1 MRRSLREVTA
11 QYLILASAHGRF
23 PLRLVWPADPVTKRI
38 FMNCFRFA
46 PILILLGGTA
56 LAQTTSPTNAQK
68 PAPPQAIRSFD
79 LSTIDKSADPCA
91 DFYQYACGN
100 WVKNNPVPAD
110 QTDWARS
117 FSLLQERNRYLLWQ
131 ELDAAATN
139 PKNALE
145 KQYGDYFAACINTG
159 LVEQKGLKPLEPA
172 FKRIAALTDTH
183 KLATLMGELEAEGSA
198 APSFNSLFDFDVEQD
213 EKDSSKQI
221 ATIGQAGLSLPDR
234 DYYLV
239 DNKHFQEI
247 RQLYIAHLTKMFTLA
262 GDTPEQAVKEA
273 AAVMEIETAMAR
285 VDLRDPEKVYHI
297 YTVADFQKL
306 TPDFDY
312 SIYFKDV
319 KVRPFET
326 LNVSTPDF
334 FKGLSELIA
343 KEPIDVWK
351 SYFRWHTLH
360 GAAQNLPKTFFDENF
375 AFFGKTLRGQK
386 EPTPRWKQC
395 TRMTDQALGEAVGQ
409 DWVKLHFPPAAKA
422 SMDQLVAALE
432 KSLGDDIKTLPWMSD
447 ATKKAAEEKLAMIR
461 NKIGYPEKWRDYSAL
476 KVERDDL
483 LGNLHRS
490 NVFERNWNLDHLGKP
505 VDEKEWGMTPPTVN
519 AYYDPS
525 FNDINF
531 PAGILQPPFFD
542 FTIDPAVN
550 FGGIGVVIGHEIT
563 HGFDDEGSKYDG
575 HGNLREWQTAEDRK
589 AFTERTD
596 CVANEY
602 SGFEAAPAHDD
613 VAAQKLNGK
622 LTLGENTADNGG
634 LRIAYMALLDTL
646 AAQGKTIN
654 DEIDG
659 YTEAQRYFLGFAQV
673 WCENQTEKSARQDA
687 LVDPHSPGRWRVNGT
702 VQNFD
707 QFGKAFGC
715 TKGQPMYPAKSC
727 RVW

>member
-1 MRRSLREVTA
+1 
-11 QYLILASAHGRF
+11 
-23 PLRLVWPADPVTKRI
+23 
-38 FMNCFRFA
+38 MNCFRFA
-46 PILILLGGTA
+46 PILILAAGTA
-56 LAQTTSPTNAQK
+56 FAQAPAATDSSK
-68 PAPPQAIRSFD
+68 PAPPIAVKSFD
-79 LSTIDKSADPCA
+79 LSAIDKTADPCT

-100 WVKNNPVPAD
+100 WVKNNPLPGD
-110 QTDWARS
+110 QTRWARS
-117 FSLLQERNRYLLWQ
+117 FSLVLERNRYLLWQ
-131 ELDAAATN
+131 ELDAAATT
-139 PKNALE
+139 PKTPLE
-145 KQYGDYFAACINTG
+145 KQYGNYFAACMNTD
-159 LVEQKGLKPLEPA
+159 LVEKKGLKPLEPV
-172 FKRIAALTDTH
+172 FKRIAALSDTH
-183 KLATLMGELEAEGSA
+183 KLANLMGELEAEGSA
-198 APSFNSLFDFDVEQD
+198 APLFNFGVEQD
-213 EKDSSKQI
+213 DKDSSKQI
-221 ATIGQAGLSLPDR
+221 AGIFQGGLSLPDR
-234 DYYLV
+234 DYYIV
-239 DNKHFQEI
+239 DSKRFQEI
-247 RQLYIAHLTKMFTLA
+247 RKQYIEHVTKMFTLA
-262 GDTPEQAVKEA
+262 GDTPDQAAKEA
-273 AAVMEIETAMAR
+273 AAVMEIEIALAKVSTSR
-285 VDLRDPEKVYHI
+285 TDLRDPANRYHI
-297 YTVADFQKL
+297 YTVADFQRL

-319 KVRPFET
+319 KIRSFET
-326 LNVSTPDF
+326 LNVATPDF

-343 KEPIDVWK
+343 KEPIESWK
-351 SYFRWHTLH
+351 SYFRWHVLH
-360 GAAQNLPKTFFDENF
+360 SAATNLPKAFYNEDF
-375 AFFGKTLRGQK
+375 AFFKQTLSGQK

-395 TRMTDQALGEAVGQ
+395 SSMTDRALGEAVGQ
-409 DWVKLHFPPAAKA
+409 DWVKKNFPPAAKA

-447 ATKKAAEEKLAMIR
+447 TTKKAAEEKLGMIR

-483 LGNLHRS
+483 LGNLRRN
-490 NVFERNWNLDHLGKP
+490 NVFERDYNLNKLGKP
-505 VDEKEWGMTPPTVN
+505 VDEKEWDMSPPTVN
-519 AYYDPS
+519 AYYNPS

-550 FGGIGVVIGHEIT
+550 FGGIGVVIGHEMT

-575 HGNLREWQTAEDRK
+575 LGNLREWQTPEDRK

-596 CVANEY
+596 CEVAEY
-602 SGFEAAPAHDD
+602 GSFEAAPAHDD
-613 VAAQKLNGK
+613 VPAQKLNGK

-654 DEIDG
+654 DKIDG
-659 YTEAQRYFLGFAQV
+659 YTEEQRYFLGFAQV
-673 WCENQTEKSARQDA
+673 WCQNQTEQASRQAA

-715 TKGQPMYPAKSC
+715 TKGQPMYPATSC